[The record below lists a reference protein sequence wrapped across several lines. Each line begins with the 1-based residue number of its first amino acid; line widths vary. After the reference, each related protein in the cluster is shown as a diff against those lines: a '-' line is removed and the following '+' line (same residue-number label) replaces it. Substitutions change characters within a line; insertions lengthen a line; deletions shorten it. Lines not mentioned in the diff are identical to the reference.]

1 MFNSNDLSLPT
12 KINKE
17 VNMRKPIIS
26 SIGTAAACI
35 LLGISPIAQAG
46 SLHADFSINN
56 VDIDSLINN
65 QNEVTLPASI
75 KQKFRYTGNGRNC
88 SDTEWFIRKTGESA
102 WDNFDHTEYAEQV
115 FHRSGSHELKMT
127 VDGYTNWLSL
137 CFRGGQY
144 DERIV
149 TLDIPTPGLTQTKYP
164 IMLVPG
170 VMGYD
175 DILSFE
181 YFFQVG
187 DEIRKTSD
195 QNVLDVA
202 LHPWMDTEDRGADLA
217 GQIMDF
223 IALEQDDFDDPDGGN
238 VKVNLI
244 AHSHGATTSR
254 VALRILAEEFGDE
267 GKIASLTTVAGPHYG
282 TPTADGAQWA
292 VENWDGINGAIVE
305 EFMLQFLFGDIVG
318 GAVALASGHPE
329 YIGNQNVKQ
338 VLLNFTQKGMA
349 RFNTCYPSAGVP
361 SGAKY
366 FIEDNFDSS
375 TQRLELPIVD
385 GNIQIDD
392 CQQFTAGSNGYQQS
406 GVFSASAAIEVTDKP
421 EEAYGADTIDFTGPV
436 FGDGKGK
443 AVDGSAGNAIRYYS
457 FTGEGDWNTTLGKE
471 HLDVVDIAL
480 LIIHSMYTLTGERTD
495 SSYLLTWLDETVEDF
510 INGDPV
516 TRTKG
521 YAKDSDA
528 FIPVDSTKFGEYIG
542 TFGPWNHVDEQNG
555 ILGMVPGSAPKP
567 LSVYAAHVNRLQQ
580 DGL

>member
-1 MFNSNDLSLPT
+1 M
-12 KINKE
+12 NKP
-17 VNMRKPIIS
+17 MKTT
-26 SIGTAAACI
+26 IGTAAACALI
-35 LLGISPIAQAG
+35 GLSSIAQAG
-46 SLHADFSINN
+46 SLNADFSINN
-56 VDIDSLINN
+56 VDIDSLVNN
-65 QNEVTLPASI
+65 QNEVTIPASI
-75 KQKFRYTGNGRNC
+75 KQKFRYTGNGANC
-88 SDTEWFIRKTGESA
+88 SDTEWFIRKTGESE
-102 WDNFDHTEYAEQV
+102 WDNFDHTEYAEQI
-115 FHRSGSHELKMT
+115 FHRTGSHELKMT
-127 VDGYTNWLSL
+127 VDGYTNWLTF

-144 DERIV
+144 DERTV

-202 LHPWMDTEDRGADLA
+202 LHPWMDTEERGADLA

-223 IALEQDDFDDPDGGN
+223 IALEQETFDDPDGGD

-254 VALRILAEEFGDE
+254 VALKILAEEFGE
-267 GKIASLTTVAGPHYG
+267 AGKVASLTTVAGPHYG

-305 EFMLQFLFGDIVG
+305 DFMLQFLFGDIVG
-318 GAVALASGHPE
+318 GVVALASGHAE
-329 YIGNQNVKQ
+329 YAGNQNVKQ

-361 SGAKY
+361 GGAKY

-375 TQRLELPIVD
+375 TQRLELPIVN
-385 GNIQIDD
+385 GSIHVDD
-392 CQQFTAGSNGYQQS
+392 CQE
-406 GVFSASAAIEVTDKP
+406 FSASDNVYGQSGFYSATAPIEVTDKP
-421 EEAYGADTIDFTGPV
+421 DEAYGAGTADFTGPV
-436 FGDGKGK
+436 FGDGKGNS
-443 AVDGSAGNAIRYYS
+443 ANASAGNAIRYYS
-457 FTGEGDWNTTLGKE
+457 FTGEGEWNTTLGTE
-471 HLDVVDIAL
+471 FPDVVDVAL
-480 LIIHSMYTLTGERTD
+480 LIIHSMFTLTGERTESD
-495 SSYLLTWLDETVEDF
+495 YLLTWLTETGSNLAEGTP
-510 INGDPV
+510 I

-521 YAKDSDA
+521 YSQNSDA
-528 FIPVDSTKFGEYIG
+528 FIPVNSTKFGEFID
-542 TFGPWNHVDEQNG
+542 TFSPWNHVDEQNG
-555 ILGMVPGSAPKP
+555 ILGMVSASAPKP
-567 LSVYAAHVNRLQQ
+567 LSVYTAHVNRLQQ